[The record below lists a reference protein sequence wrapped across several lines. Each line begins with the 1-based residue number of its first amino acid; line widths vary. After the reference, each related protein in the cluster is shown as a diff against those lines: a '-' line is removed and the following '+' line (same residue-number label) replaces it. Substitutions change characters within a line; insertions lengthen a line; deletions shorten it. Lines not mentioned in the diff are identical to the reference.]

1 LSPSDREKIARV
13 FSEWRKTVTL
23 TPIGRWLGHNAAW
36 DNYFCGYSDGVA
48 DGVNRALGISEKE
61 EAAIND
67 FLADAEAWNSSASAG
82 PQGQFGEEAASTSPS
97 TARQQTDARAHVLRV
112 IGGIVCSLGIVRGLG
127 VLRTAATNISQAWP
141 NIISVT
147 LLTAFGVAT
156 YRGDRAAMSL
166 GWACLAL
173 FVFMTVVHDFVPLE
187 IFQCL
192 ALGGFLLYL
201 HRQQPM

>member
-1 LSPSDREKIARV
+1 
-13 FSEWRKTVTL
+13 
-23 TPIGRWLGHNAAW
+23 
-36 DNYFCGYSDGVA
+36 
-48 DGVNRALGISEKE
+48 LGISEKE

-67 FLADAEAWNSSASAG
+67 FLADAEAWNSSASAD
-82 PQGQFGEEAASTSPS
+82 PQGQFGEEAASKAPT
-97 TARQQTDARAHVLRV
+97 RQQTDARAHVLRV
-112 IGGIVCSLGIVRGLG
+112 IGGLVSSLGIVRGLG

-156 YRGDRAAMSL
+156 YRRDRAAMSL
-166 GWACLAL
+166 GWACLAI
-173 FVFMTVVHDFVPLE
+173 FVFMTVGHDFVPLE

-201 HRQQPM
+201 HRQPV